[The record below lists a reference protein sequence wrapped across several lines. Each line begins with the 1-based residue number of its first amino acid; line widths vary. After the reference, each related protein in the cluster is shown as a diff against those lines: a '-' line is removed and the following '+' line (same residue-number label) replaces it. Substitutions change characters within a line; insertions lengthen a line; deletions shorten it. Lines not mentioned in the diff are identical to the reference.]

1 MRAGDCNAASPGERA
16 APPPRGARLRPVIL
30 APLSRGT
37 ILLAISAVGLA
48 TVLGGAVGRR
58 TDEVPRA
65 ALTEYAQLVSTAE
78 SWNAGKVS
86 AEKLVYASIHG
97 MLSSLDPHTSFLEP
111 DDFSSLEERHHG
123 SYFGIGI
130 SMQRRQGRVTVMS
143 VTQGTPAWKIGLRTG
158 DVITAID
165 GEIVDDAW
173 DTRRVSD
180 HVRGAKG
187 TSVRLTIHRPGL
199 GEPITVTV
207 TRDEIPQNSVRH
219 AFLLGDG
226 VGYIQ
231 LAEFTQTSA
240 DETSR
245 AIRNLEREGMKRLL
259 FDLRGN
265 PGGVLDPALA
275 IADIFLKKGQVIVT
289 TRGRIPSADRDYAAA
304 GGARRFDGPLVV
316 LINRGSASASE
327 IVAGAVQDH
336 DRGLILGTTS
346 WGKGLVQ
353 GVYPVSYGAG
363 LALTTAK
370 YFTPSGRWIQ
380 RDYSDLSAYLLPDVH
395 DDSAPDTARK
405 TGKLFS
411 TDAGRPVYAAG
422 GITPDEI
429 VPAPKPSRFA
439 RRLQAHGVFFN
450 FAVDYLARHP
460 DVPRSFSLDAA
471 VRDELFR
478 FIESQGI
485 EKADAARAAYLS
497 DETRNRIDS
506 EIVQDVLSAKFGPDE
521 GWKSWLRSDVQVE
534 RALGA
539 FPEAERLA
547 SLKPHS
553 LSRS

>member
-1 MRAGDCNAASPGERA
+1 M
-16 APPPRGARLRPVIL
+16 
-30 APLSRGT
+30 SRGT
-37 ILLAISAVGLA
+37 ILLAVCAAGLA
-48 TVLGGAVGRR
+48 TVLGGAAGRR
-58 TDEVPRA
+58 SADDVPPA
-65 ALTEYAQLVSTAE
+65 ALAEYAQLLSTAE
-78 SWNAGKVS
+78 AWNAGRVP
-86 AEKLVYASIHG
+86 AEKIVYASIHG
-97 MLSSLDPHTSFLEP
+97 MLSSLDPHTAFLEP
-111 DDFSSLEERHHG
+111 AEFSSLEERHQG

-130 SMQRRQGRVTVMS
+130 SMQRRQGRVTVMA
-143 VTQGTPAWKIGLRTG
+143 VTQGTPAWRIGLRPG

-165 GEIVDDAW
+165 GEVVDDGW

-180 HVRGAKG
+180 HVRGPKG
-187 TSVRLTIHRPGL
+187 TTVRLTIHRPGV
-199 GEPITVTV
+199 GEPITLTV
-207 TRDEIPQNSVRH
+207 ARDEIPQNSIRH

-226 VGYIQ
+226 VGYVQ

-240 DETSR
+240 AETAR
-245 AIRNLEREGMKRLL
+245 AIETLERDGMKRLVL
-259 FDLRGN
+259 DLRGN

-275 IADIFLKKGQVIVT
+275 IADIFLRKGQTIVT

-304 GGARRFDGPLVV
+304 GRARRFAGPLVV
-316 LINRGSASASE
+316 MINRGSASASE

-380 RDYSDLSAYLLPDVH
+380 RDYSDLSAYLLPDAH
-395 DDSAPDTARK
+395 EESAPDAARR
-405 TGKLFS
+405 TGKVFS

-429 VPAPKPSRFA
+429 VPAPRPSPFA

-450 FAVDYLARHP
+450 FAIDYLARHA
-460 DVPRSFSLDAA
+460 DVSRSFAVDDA

-478 FIESQGI
+478 FLESQEI
-485 EKADAARAAYLS
+485 EKAGPARDEYHADAG
-497 DETRNRIDS
+497 RNRIDAQI
-506 EIVQDVLSAKFGPDE
+506 EQEVLSSRFGPDE
-521 GWKSWLRSDVQVE
+521 GWKRGLRGDVQVE
-534 RALGA
+534 RALAA

-547 SLKPHS
+547 NMKP
-553 LSRS
+553 RSISHT

>member
-1 MRAGDCNAASPGERA
+1 MT
-16 APPPRGARLRPVIL
+16 
-30 APLSRGT
+30 RGT
-37 ILLAISAVGLA
+37 IFLALSAIGLA
-48 TVLGGAVGRR
+48 TVLGGAAGRR
-58 TDEVPRA
+58 SGGDVSSA
-65 ALTEYAQLVSTAE
+65 ALGEYAQLVSTAE
-78 SWNAGKVS
+78 SWNAAKVP

-97 MLSSLDPHTSFLEP
+97 MLSSLDPHTAFLEP
-111 DDFSSLEERHHG
+111 DDFSSLEERHQG

-130 SMQRRQGRVTVMS
+130 TMQRRQGRVTVMA

-158 DVITAID
+158 DVITGID
-165 GEIVDDAW
+165 GESVDDSW
-173 DTRRVSD
+173 DTRRVSE
-180 HVRGAKG
+180 HVRGPRG
-187 TSVRLTIHRPGL
+187 TPVRLTIHRPGL
-199 GEPITVTV
+199 AEPITVTV

-219 AFLLGDG
+219 AFLVGDG
-226 VGYIQ
+226 AGYVQ

-240 DETSR
+240 SEVSR
-245 AIRNLEREGMKRLL
+245 AIEKLERDGMKRLVL
-259 FDLRGN
+259 DLRGN

-275 IADIFLKKGQVIVT
+275 IADVFLKKGQTIVT

-304 GGARRFDGPLVV
+304 GRARRFEGPLVV

-380 RDYSDLSAYLLPDVH
+380 RDYSDLSAYLLPDIH
-395 DDSAPDTARK
+395 DEAAPDAAK
-405 TGKLFS
+405 KNGKLFS

-429 VPAPKPSRFA
+429 VPAPKPSPFA

-460 DVPRSFSLDAA
+460 DVARGFSVDPA
-471 VRDELFR
+471 VREELFR
-478 FIESQGI
+478 FVESQGI
-485 EKADAARAAYLS
+485 EKAEAARSEYLADPS
-497 DETRNRIDS
+497 RSRIDA
-506 EIVQDVLSAKFGPDE
+506 EIAQDVLSSKFGPDE
-521 GWKSWLRSDVQVE
+521 GWKSWLRSDIQME
-534 RALGA
+534 RALA
-539 FPEAERLA
+539 SFPQAERLA
-547 SLKPHS
+547 NLKPGS
-553 LSRS
+553 ISRS

>member
-1 MRAGDCNAASPGERA
+1 MRALARA
-16 APPPRGARLRPVIL
+16 AADRISSWRRIL
-30 APLSRGT
+30 ARLSRGT
-37 ILLAISAVGLA
+37 TILAILAAGLA
-48 TVLGGAVGRR
+48 TVLGGAAGRR
-58 TDEVPRA
+58 GGEVPPS
-65 ALTEYAQLVSTAE
+65 ALAEYAQLVSTAE
-78 SWNAGKVS
+78 SWNATKVP

-97 MLSSLDPHTSFLEP
+97 MLSSLDPHTAFLEP
-111 DDFSSLEERHHG
+111 ADFSSLEERHHG

-143 VTQGTPAWKIGLRTG
+143 VAQGTPAWKIGLLTG

-165 GEIVDDAW
+165 GESLDDSW

-199 GEPITVTV
+199 EEPITLTV

-219 AFLLGDG
+219 AFLLADG

-240 DETSR
+240 EETSR
-245 AIRNLEREGMKRLL
+245 AIERLQRDGMKSLV

-265 PGGVLDPALA
+265 PGGVLEPALA
-275 IADIFLKKGQVIVT
+275 IADIFLKKGQMIVT
-289 TRGRIPSADRDYAAA
+289 TRGRIPSSVRDYPAA
-304 GGARRFDGPLVV
+304 GRARRFGGPLVV

-380 RDYSDLSAYLLPDVH
+380 RDYSDLSAYLLPDIH
-395 DDSAPDTARK
+395 DDSAPDTSKR
-405 TGKLFS
+405 TGKLFA

-429 VPAPKPSRFA
+429 VPAPKPSNFA

-450 FAVDYLARHP
+450 FAVDYLTRHP
-460 DVPRSFSLDAA
+460 DVPRSFAVDAA
-471 VRDELFR
+471 VQAELFR
-478 FIESQGI
+478 FLEAQGI
-485 EKADAARAAYLS
+485 EKADAARAEYLR
-497 DETRNRIDS
+497 DETRSRIDS
-506 EIVQDVLSAKFGPDE
+506 EIAQDVLSSKYGPDE
-521 GWKSWLRSDVQVE
+521 GWKSWLRSDVQLQ
-534 RALGA
+534 RALDS
-539 FPEAERLA
+539 FPEAEKLA
-547 SLKPHS
+547 SLKPRPVS
-553 LSRS
+553 AS

>member
-1 MRAGDCNAASPGERA
+1 
-16 APPPRGARLRPVIL
+16 LT
-30 APLSRGT
+30 RGT
-37 ILLAISAVGLA
+37 ILFALSAVGFA
-48 TVLGGAVGRR
+48 TVLGGAAGRHA
-58 TDEVPRA
+58 TDDVAPA
-65 ALTEYAQLVSTAE
+65 MLAEYAQLVSAAE
-78 SWNAGKVS
+78 SWNAAKIP

-97 MLSSLDPHTSFLEP
+97 MLSSLDPHTAFLEP
-111 DDFSSLEERHHG
+111 EDFSSLEERHQG

-130 SMQRRQGRVTVMS
+130 TMQRRQGRVTVMA

-165 GEIVDDAW
+165 GESVDDTW
-173 DTRRVSD
+173 DTRRVSE
-180 HVRGAKG
+180 HVRGPRG
-187 TSVRLTIHRPGL
+187 TPVRLTIHRPGL
-199 GEPITVTV
+199 AEPIAVTV

-219 AFLLGDG
+219 AFL
-226 VGYIQ
+226 VGGGTGYVQ

-240 DETSR
+240 SEVAR
-245 AIRNLEREGMKRLL
+245 AIEKLEKDGMKRLVL
-259 FDLRGN
+259 DLRGN

-275 IADIFLKKGQVIVT
+275 IADVFLKKGQTIVT
-289 TRGRIPSADRDYAAA
+289 TRGRIPSADHDYLAA
-304 GGARRFDGPLVV
+304 GRARRFEGPLVV

-336 DRGLILGTTS
+336 DRALILGTTS

-380 RDYSDLSAYLLPDVH
+380 RDYSDLSAYLLPDIH
-395 DDSAPDTARK
+395 DETAPDAAKK
-405 TGKLFS
+405 TGKVFS

-429 VPAPKPSRFA
+429 VAAPKPSAFA

-460 DVPRSFSLDAA
+460 NVSGTFAIDPS

-478 FIESQGI
+478 FVESQGI
-485 EKADAARAAYLS
+485 EKADAARSEYQA
-497 DETRNRIDS
+497 DESRSRIDA
-506 EIVQDVLSAKFGPDE
+506 EIVQDVLSSKFGPDE
-521 GWKSWLRSDVQVE
+521 GWKSLLRSDVQME
-534 RALGA
+534 RALAA
-539 FPEAERLA
+539 FPRAEHLA
-547 SLKPHS
+547 NLKPGS
-553 LSRS
+553 VSRS